1 MANWW
6 EEGSTAVAVPKT
18 QENFWE
24 KDSTL
29 IAAAARPVETAMPEI
44 MGPRYERRPSGTQI
58 IEDTAFPAI
67 DPEIL
72 KVAQGLKAGTVTP
85 PAEPT
90 QTVRTA
96 IPSGQPAK
104 APWLMK
110 AIAGGEDEAQ
120 ALMKSNLFRK
130 RPDIAAKYQGDSAM
144 KYFMDNPDQSFI
156 PSIFNLK
163 LGTDRIEEVN
173 QLSAMT
179 REQRKEHFTKK
190 GKVDTS
196 QFFGKEKDLRE
207 YMLFSGVLKDLKS
220 REFKESLE
228 RLQKNVYP
236 QGAIYGGGPS
246 PDKIKDQLV
255 VRDKLLKLEEMQ
267 DRGVGLPA
275 EILDSIANMGK
286 YAGEIYLMGGLI
298 GGPAPATQLGKV
310 GLAAKMGVT
319 NVGELLNLV
328 TERMT
333 PKGYLGDKG
342 EFVQTEKGQSIVMA
356 LPKSLLEQTATYWTE
371 QQGEAIGKGI
381 NSVWAKKIMP
391 KLPKGI
397 ASLITKSGKL
407 TAPFYDAVRKG
418 KLDGMLPEMVE
429 EYIDRV
435 IKPVLK
441 LDDQY
446 RDKDDTYLTNVAKS
460 LVPDPRELLIQT
472 ATFSLLPVAGHVTG
486 LVAGKREGKPP
497 VMPAVSALKPP
508 QVAPEGVTPPPPA
521 IETGKAPTAE
531 TGAVEPAAGKPLTRM
546 SPKERNTFKL
556 GMRAAF
562 KMKDG
567 RIIETGYVHTMPEGM
582 KTEDI
587 AEVGFTRP
595 DTKEFL
601 TREQAGELTGIDEG
615 VELEQFSEEIS
626 EAPPEELPDRELAE
640 ELLSAREDRRPK
652 EVVPIQ
658 QAPPAPAEGK
668 GQPVPQVAG
677 KKVIQAYVKD
687 EQGNIYT
694 ANTHGEAYMKMEDAG
709 GTEKAIRDSGFVV
722 DGKLIPD
729 SEINR
734 GELEKQGYISQPPA
748 PAPAAGQPVPQVAG
762 EHVVYHG
769 GPASI
774 ETLSVSASDLTDVRG
789 VYFSDNADT
798 AQSYAEMHGKGE
810 GIVRQYKITL
820 KNPANSQI
828 VNQVKGELEE
838 EGHREPQLWDL
849 VTEELKD
856 RGYDGV
862 IQETGEGTEYIVFDD
877 AAIQQAPPAPAEGQ
891 GQKQAWEIS
900 GVEVTSAEA
909 EKTFPIEGSVE
920 IVNGKPVYKYS
931 TTIKYGDA
939 DRTFEVTS
947 RGSLN
952 GVQSALR
959 LHKKVVQQAL
969 AEGKPVPRNVLEE
982 YKSEPWA
989 QEALQKAEAAPAEGQ
1004 AQKQAWEMTLEE
1016 YRQSL
1021 PIPPRSNKVG
1031 GTKELDKSYAIH
1043 KASIK
1048 NAIERGEVIPDRV
1061 LSPRYNNTEFKVRQ
1075 AEVQAAKKLYGD
1087 RDDVVKNQ
1095 YGMPLEVYRGG
1106 PKSVA
1111 ELIPN
1116 KIGVIFLTSNEKV
1129 ASYFASV
1136 HHKTSS
1142 VVSTY
1147 VAMKN
1152 PLIVDAGKIEA
1163 GSNPERIEGWIEQ
1176 AKKNANDGVIIR
1188 NIKESGFLVDD
1199 YIVFNR
1205 EQILRKPQAPPAPA
1219 EGKKAEAA
1227 PPTGEEKA
1235 EVTEQE
1241 APEPVRIMAQ
1251 RQANKTNKR
1260 VGIYLG
1266 KDKKWHTFTTLN
1278 PPKGVK
1284 EYEAVTPETP
1294 EMEQQKQEALK
1305 VARKNVRE
1313 HLTDTEKKA
1322 PAAPEAETKRG
1333 PITAAE
1339 KDALRAKG
1347 YSVQDI
1353 LKMTPAEA
1361 RGKLE
1366 GPEKPKG
1373 GGAGGSSVA
1382 AASAEATG
1390 SGYGTIAA
1398 SEKSAFSEKTDHKRL
1413 NAEMPARPSLQIIDN
1428 TLKIAAPAI
1437 RGEQARATARV
1448 VRKNLGQLAQET
1460 SVLHE
1465 TLKKAHRAFTFMKR
1479 DDVYSFIDRMEN
1491 GQAQSTPKL
1500 EEISRK
1506 LRELLDDR
1514 RDRVQGLGKGLLEHF
1529 YENYFPHIW
1538 KNPKGAEAVIR
1549 QFFTK
1554 RRLQGPKSF
1563 LKKRTIMT
1571 VKEGRE
1577 LGLELVSENPVDLVL
1592 LKLHEMDRF
1601 LMAHRIIQDMKSR
1614 SLIKFVY
1621 SRLKAPDGYIKIDDR
1636 AFTVYMPPEITKKEA
1651 YDALL
1656 VDQLMDVARSMGIDT
1671 QRFVSIGGK
1680 RWGFAQWPHGAP
1692 GSGPFK
1698 VRTKYAGPESVLA
1711 HEIGHILGAKYNL
1724 YDTLR
1729 RVKEGGFR
1737 TVSRGEKAGEQK
1749 FVPAQ
1754 EAVEHRKTIDK
1765 EWRAL
1770 ADARY
1775 KGQDVGP
1782 GFKGYVR
1789 KAEEKE
1795 AVMLEALIHAPDE
1808 FKAIAPTLHNLFTK
1822 FLNSH
1827 SELRPILDMK
1837 PSLVLGQSDAQ
1848 IKIPGFTVLGH
1859 YYAPEP
1865 AARLL
1870 NNYLSPGLR
1879 NNENLLLSGGYN
1891 MLRKGGNILNQA
1903 QLSLSLW
1910 HALDTTIDTM
1920 NSTMA
1925 MGIRRL
1931 MTPEQRLAGL
1941 GNILSAPLAPILRTW
1956 DGIRL
1961 RRAYRNQIDTI
1972 EDPRLRSLVE
1982 AVVLANGRDKLDPFY
1997 YNHATKNLTNTL
2009 SQIIRGSGLEKL
2021 SGILRLPADAVT
2033 STLEVLAKP
2042 LMEWYVP
2049 SGKMGVFS
2057 VMAEHEMKR
2066 AMTGQISDE
2075 QLHERL
2081 VRSWDSVDNRMGE
2094 LVYDNLFWNKTLKDI
2109 LMLSMRSVGWNL
2121 GSFREYG
2128 GAPIDILMTK
2138 QRLNRG
2144 DLWLSLK
2151 MSYTISSV
2159 LLYGMIGATIMYLL
2173 TGKGPDD
2180 DRDYFFPKTG
2190 RKNPDGSDERL
2201 SLPTYAKDW
2210 YGFGLQPIQQT
2221 RNKAHPF
2228 WSVLN
2233 DLVQNKDFFNV
2244 QIRDPKDPL
2253 SKQILAVAKHLGAEF
2268 LPLSAKNYQKMQ
2280 KAEPGQQ
2287 GKNLWVSLTGI
2298 TSAPSYITRSPA
2310 QKLMYR
2316 YIVEKIPDKTVS
2328 TEQYELR
2335 MYRNNLKT
2343 LLRKGAPVDPIEAKK
2358 RLGLT
2363 EWNRLKT
2370 EAKKD
2375 PFAESFSRLGL
2386 EEALNVFAIASPE
2399 EKAKVGTILRTK
2411 YTNAE
2416 SKTKT
2421 PEIKELYNQLQGQQQ
2436 SSSQGGLTSA
2446 EILRLI
2452 QEQQQK

>member
-29 IAAAARPVETAMPEI
+29 IAASARPVETAMPEI

-72 KVAQGLKAGTVTP
+72 KVAEGLKAGTVTP
-85 PAEPT
+85 PVEPT
-90 QTVRTA
+90 QAVRLGTPKRPYTPYIQAGIGGYGVTPPDLAVRLGKHVLNAFPELAKGILSSPLSPASFSDEDLQPYMQQALNDVGKTFKGSAAETFKLAKTRAAQLAAEEKVPAFKIEAAKPGETGKKA
-96 IPSGQPAK
+96 ID
-104 APWLMK
+104 
-110 AIAGGEDEAQ
+110 IAGGLGKFVTQLAVLRRV
-120 ALMKSNLFRK
+120 APKGA
-130 RPDIAAKYQGDSAM
+130 PDAVIWEMQ
-144 KYFMDNPDQSFI
+144 
-156 PSIFNLK
+156 
-163 LGTDRIEEVN
+163 N
-173 QLSAMT
+173 QLTGGVPGQGLATRKALGGIGRIPTGSMVGKVAKTGAESGLFAGITAVTGGNAEDIIVSALVPVAFNSWHFVKQKAYIQDYE
-179 REQRKEHFTKK
+179 RQLRAEARKEYNKRIQEGMPEPFSRKHLEIDLRT
-190 GKVDTS
+190 VDTAVAKAK
-196 QFFGKEKDLRE
+196 QR
-207 YMLFSGVLKDLKS
+207 
-220 REFKESLE
+220 
-228 RLQKNVYP
+228 
-236 QGAIYGGGPS
+236 IYS
-246 PDKIKDQLV
+246 DD
-255 VRDKLLKLEEMQ
+255 
-267 DRGVGLPA
+267 A
-275 EILDSIANMGK
+275 F
-286 YAGEIYLMGGLI
+286 
-298 GGPAPATQLGKV
+298 APAKDKWEAERQKAL
-310 GLAAKMGVT
+310 KMV
-319 NVGELLNLV
+319 
-328 TERMT
+328 
-333 PKGYLGDKG
+333 
-342 EFVQTEKGQSIVMA
+342 
-356 LPKSLLEQTATYWTE
+356 AT
-371 QQGEAIGKGI
+371 G
-381 NSVWAKKIMP
+381 
-391 KLPKGI
+391 
-397 ASLITKSGKL
+397 
-407 TAPFYDAVRKG
+407 R
-418 KLDGMLPEMVE
+418 PEMVRRGNDILNFMATTAPPGE
-429 EYIDRV
+429 QLPIPTTRV
-435 IKPVLK
+435 GEVIETAKEIVTKPG
-441 LDDQY
+441 Q
-446 RDKDDTYLTNVAKS
+446 AI
-460 LVPDPRELLIQT
+460 REAVRPT
-472 ATFSLLPVAGHVTG
+472 
-486 LVAGKREGKPP
+486 KPP
-497 VMPAVSALKPP
+497 VMPAGSALKPP

-748 PAPAAGQPVPQVAG
+748 PA
-762 EHVVYHG
+762 
-769 GPASI
+769 
-774 ETLSVSASDLTDVRG
+774 
-789 VYFSDNADT
+789 
-798 AQSYAEMHGKGE
+798 
-810 GIVRQYKITL
+810 
-820 KNPANSQI
+820 
-828 VNQVKGELEE
+828 
-838 EGHREPQLWDL
+838 
-849 VTEELKD
+849 
-856 RGYDGV
+856 
-862 IQETGEGTEYIVFDD
+862 
-877 AAIQQAPPAPAEGQ
+877 EGQ
-891 GQKQAWEIS
+891 GQKQAWEM
-900 GVEVTSAEA
+900 TYAEA
-909 EKTFPIEGSVE
+909 ERLYRQNTKKSVGQSQE
-920 IVNGKPVYKYS
+920 MLEAMPTDELLALDDSRIAKGDLDAVVRQELATRYNALPHEYKYETDFQQWKES
-931 TTIKYGDA
+931 IRQA
-939 DRTFEVTS
+939 
-947 RGSLN
+947 
-952 GVQSALR
+952 ALS
-959 LHKKVVQQAL
+959 QQA
-969 AEGKPVPRNVLEE
+969 
-982 YKSEPWA
+982 
-989 QEALQKAEAAPAEGQ
+989 
-1004 AQKQAWEMTLEE
+1004 
-1016 YRQSL
+1016 
-1021 PIPPRSNKVG
+1021 
-1031 GTKELDKSYAIH
+1031 
-1043 KASIK
+1043 
-1048 NAIERGEVIPDRV
+1048 
-1061 LSPRYNNTEFKVRQ
+1061 
-1075 AEVQAAKKLYGD
+1075 
-1087 RDDVVKNQ
+1087 
-1095 YGMPLEVYRGG
+1095 G
-1106 PKSVA
+1106 P
-1111 ELIPN
+1111 
-1116 KIGVIFLTSNEKV
+1116 
-1129 ASYFASV
+1129 
-1136 HHKTSS
+1136 
-1142 VVSTY
+1142 
-1147 VAMKN
+1147 
-1152 PLIVDAGKIEA
+1152 
-1163 GSNPERIEGWIEQ
+1163 
-1176 AKKNANDGVIIR
+1176 
-1188 NIKESGFLVDD
+1188 
-1199 YIVFNR
+1199 
-1205 EQILRKPQAPPAPA
+1205 
-1219 EGKKAEAA
+1219 
-1227 PPTGEEKA
+1227 
-1235 EVTEQE
+1235 
-1241 APEPVRIMAQ
+1241 
-1251 RQANKTNKR
+1251 
-1260 VGIYLG
+1260 
-1266 KDKKWHTFTTLN
+1266 
-1278 PPKGVK
+1278 
-1284 EYEAVTPETP
+1284 TP
-1294 EMEQQKQEALK
+1294 
-1305 VARKNVRE
+1305 
-1313 HLTDTEKKA
+1313 
-1322 PAAPEAETKRG
+1322 
-1333 PITAAE
+1333 
-1339 KDALRAKG
+1339 
-1347 YSVQDI
+1347 S
-1353 LKMTPAEA
+1353 AEA

-1465 TLKKAHRAFTFMKR
+1465 TLKKAHRAFVFMQR
-1479 DDVYSFIDRMEN
+1479 DDIYSFIDRMEN

-1577 LGLELVSENPVDLVL
+1577 YGLELVSENPVDLVL

-1601 LMAHRIIQDMKSR
+1601 LMAHRIIQDMKGR
-1614 SLIKFVY
+1614 GLIKFVY

-1651 YDALL
+1651 YDVLL

-2094 LVYDNLFWNKTLKDI
+2094 LVYDNLFWNKTLKDL

-2159 LLYGMIGATIMYLL
+2159 LLYGMIGAAIMYLL

-2386 EEALNVFAIASPE
+2386 EEALNVYAIASPE
-2399 EKAKVGTILRTK
+2399 EKVKVSTVLRTK
-2411 YTNAE
+2411 YNNAE
-2416 SKTKT
+2416 TKTKT
-2421 PEIKELYNQLQGQQQ
+2421 PEIKELYNQLQGQQ
-2436 SSSQGGLTSA
+2436 
-2446 EILRLI
+2446 
-2452 QEQQQK
+2452 